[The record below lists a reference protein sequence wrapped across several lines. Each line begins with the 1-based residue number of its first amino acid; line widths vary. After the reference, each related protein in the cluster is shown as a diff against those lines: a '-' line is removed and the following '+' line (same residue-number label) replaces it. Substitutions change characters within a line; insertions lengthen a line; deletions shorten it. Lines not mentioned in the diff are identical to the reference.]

1 LKIILETVLGLA
13 FIFGV
18 VCVVGWFLFREQ
30 FLRAIRYFKL
40 WMEQDAKREA
50 REAKVREQLAA
61 RELEIQLQKAAA
73 LEKAEAEVEELEGKS
88 QL

>member
-1 LKIILETVLGLA
+1 MNIILETILGLA

-30 FLRAIRYFKL
+30 FLRATRYFKL

-50 REAKVREQLAA
+50 REAKVREKLAA
-61 RELEIQLQKAAA
+61 QELEIQLQKAAA

>member
-1 LKIILETVLGLA
+1 MNIILETILGLA

-18 VCVVGWFLFREQ
+18 VCVAGWFLFREQ

-50 REAKVREQLAA
+50 REAKVREKLAA
-61 RELEIQLQKAAA
+61 QELEIQLQKAAA

>member
-1 LKIILETVLGLA
+1 MKIILDTILGLA

-30 FLRAIRYFKL
+30 FLRALRYFKL

-61 RELEIQLQKAAA
+61 QELEIQLQKAAA

>member
-1 LKIILETVLGLA
+1 MKIILETILGLA

-18 VCVVGWFLFREQ
+18 VCVASWFLFREQ
-30 FLRAIRYFKL
+30 FLRALRYFKL

-50 REAKVREQLAA
+50 REAKVREQLAGQ
-61 RELEIQLQKAAA
+61 ELEIQLQKAAA

>member
-1 LKIILETVLGLA
+1 MNIILETILGLA

-40 WMEQDAKREA
+40 WIEQDAKREA
-50 REAKVREQLAA
+50 REAKVREKLADQ
-61 RELEIQLQKAAA
+61 ELEIQLQKAAA
-73 LEKAEAEVEELEGKS
+73 IEKAEAEVEELEGKS

>member
-1 LKIILETVLGLA
+1 MNIILETILGLA

-40 WMEQDAKREA
+40 WLEQDAKRAA

-61 RELEIQLQKAAA
+61 QELEIQLQKAAA

>member
-1 LKIILETVLGLA
+1 LKIILETILGLA

-30 FLRAIRYFKL
+30 FLRAVRYFKL

-61 RELEIQLQKAAA
+61 QELEVQLQKAAA